1 MHENAR
7 TLGGALPR
15 RSSAGLAIAAV
26 LGYLVYAGGNKLNLK
41 TFFNI
46 TGILLVLFAA
56 GLAGKAIHEFRELI
70 EWEAGWLISSPWTIA
85 SGPFSSGWVHD
96 FLKALFGWA
105 PAPERPRRAGAGTGT
120 AAVARG
126 SAGAAAGSYACRY
139 ARGL

>member
-15 RSSAGLAIAAV
+15 RSSAGLTIAAV

-70 EWEAGWLISSPWTIA
+70 EWE
-85 SGPFSSGWVHD
+85 SGVHD

-105 PAPERPRRAGAGTGT
+105 PAPERLRVIAYFSYLIPVLWLYIRKGTPGGNNERT
-120 AAVARG
+120 IATETTHSTSNA
-126 SAGAAAGSYACRY
+126 
-139 ARGL
+139 

>member
-56 GLAGKAIHEFRELI
+56 GLAGKAIPNSANSLNGNREC
-70 EWEAGWLISSPWTIA
+70 TT
-85 SGPFSSGWVHD
+85 F
-96 FLKALFGWA
+96 
-105 PAPERPRRAGAGTGT
+105 
-120 AAVARG
+120 
-126 SAGAAAGSYACRY
+126 
-139 ARGL
+139 